1 VGKTQAN
8 GAALVLLVSA
18 VLGSP
23 RKMLDAVRH
32 RESHLLAPKFRPF
45 SLLIFL
51 KKKLVRRSL

>member
-1 VGKTQAN
+1 
-8 GAALVLLVSA
+8 VLLVSA

-23 RKMLDAVRH
+23 REMLDVVRH

-51 KKKLVRRSL
+51 MKKWSEIVISSS